1 MKTKYILSILCILFL
16 VYYYLTLDTLKGV
29 SVTDLSKEA
38 NVGTAISG
46 ILSPIIGVISIIL
59 LYLALSR
66 QTESNIEQRLKNESD
81 IIFALINQ
89 MDDELQRFYTKI
101 SRTKGENKIE
111 FTERGIEGLMYWSR
125 QYKFDLTDEF
135 FKDKEITF
143 RSFYESHQ
151 IILLIKSFQLIERR
165 IEIATLTDE
174 IKKLF
179 RDKLD
184 SYYQSK
190 LRLPLKYLSEGIEK
204 FNQQEEEYPKLILK
218 FITSQKNE
226 GEIFY

>member
-1 MKTKYILSILCILFL
+1 MKPKYLLSILGVLFL
-16 VYYYLTLDTLKGV
+16 VYYYLTIDTFKSLSG
-29 SVTDLSKEA
+29 SDLSKGA

-81 IIFALINQ
+81 IIFTLINQ

-101 SRTKGENKIE
+101 SKTKGENKIE
-111 FTERGIEGLMYWSR
+111 LTERGIEGLMYWSR
-125 QYKFDLTDEF
+125 QYKFDLTDDF

-174 IKKLF
+174 IKRLF

-190 LRLPLKYLSEGIEK
+190 LRLKC
-204 FNQQEEEYPKLILK
+204 FLIL
-218 FITSQKNE
+218 
-226 GEIFY
+226 GV